1 MKRLVY
7 FFTSILI
14 VAFVILGIAFKM
26 NQNVGN
32 TSGNTLTIY
41 NWGDYIDPDL
51 IKNSKKKPKYMLVI
65 KRSIVMKR

>member
-26 NQNVGN
+26 NQNGGN
-32 TSGNTLTIY
+32 TAGNTLTIY

-51 IKNSKKKPKYMLVI
+51 IKKI
-65 KRSIVMKR
+65 RKRNQNTC